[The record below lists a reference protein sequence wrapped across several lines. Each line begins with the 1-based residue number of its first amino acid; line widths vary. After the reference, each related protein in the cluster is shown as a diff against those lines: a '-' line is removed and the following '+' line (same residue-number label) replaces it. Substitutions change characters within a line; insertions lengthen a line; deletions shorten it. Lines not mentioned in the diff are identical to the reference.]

1 MKLCAFALLT
11 GLLLTTG
18 VSASAATTWRA
29 DPNHSSAQF
38 TAVHLMISHVTGT
51 IPIKNA
57 TVVTD
62 ANDLPQSVKADL
74 DPNGI
79 DTRVGMR
86 DNDLRSA
93 HFFDVASYP
102 AMSFESTKV
111 TPKDATHFVIE
122 GNLTMHGQ
130 TKPVELTGQVIGKG
144 PGMRPG
150 EQRIAFTAD
159 GTIDRSKWGMTY
171 GNIVASYKIDI
182 HLEIEA
188 VKQ

>member
-1 MKLCAFALLT
+1 MKPSVLAVAT
-11 GLLLTTG
+11 ALLLTLAAPA
-18 VSASAATTWRA
+18 SASTTWQA

-38 TAVHLMISHVTGT
+38 TAVHLLISHVSGI
-51 IPIKNA
+51 IPIKSA

-62 ANDLPQSVKADL
+62 SNGVPQSVKAEL
-74 DPNGI
+74 DPRGI

-86 DNDLRSA
+86 DDDLRSA
-93 HFFDVASYP
+93 HFFDVGTYP
-102 AMSFESTKV
+102 AMTFESTKV
-111 TPKDATHFVIE
+111 AAKDATHFVID

-130 TKPVELTGQVIGKG
+130 TNPVVLTGQVIGKG

-159 GTIDRSKWGMTY
+159 GTIDRSQWGMTY
-171 GNIVASYKIDI
+171 GNVVASYKIDI